1 MSSGTLASRGSAA
14 GSALALMDFGDISRQ
29 YIRAQ
34 ALGVWGQGGEGWFS
48 FVICT
53 MAQVCARRARLVS
66 EQPSRRYSASVQP
79 EDMSGSATASI
90 FTISSSEGRSMAKNK
105 LCPGIRTDSSKLSVP
120 GVN

>member
-29 YIRAQ
+29 YIRAR

-53 MAQVCARRARLVS
+53 MAQPEVCARRARLVS

-79 EDMSGSATASI
+79 EDMSGSVTASI
-90 FTISSSEGRSMAKNK
+90 YTISSSEGRSMAKK
-105 LCPGIRTDSSKLSVP
+105 
-120 GVN
+120 

>member
-1 MSSGTLASRGSAA
+1 MSIGTLASRGSAA

-29 YIRAQ
+29 YIRAR
-34 ALGVWGQGGEGWFS
+34 ALGVWGQGGESWFS

-53 MAQVCARRARLVS
+53 MAQVCARRA
-66 EQPSRRYSASVQP
+66 QPSRRYSASIQP

-90 FTISSSEGRSMAKNK
+90 YTISSSEGRSMAKNK
-105 LCPGIRTDSSKLSVP
+105 PGIRTDSSKLSVQ